1 MGNDSKEKSILTPYM
16 LGIGAWAFS
25 IGTVLGWGLV
35 VITSN
40 TYLAEAGPKGSIIG
54 LLIGAL
60 IMIVIARN
68 YNYMMNSIPDAGGP
82 YAYAKETS

>member
-1 MGNDSKEKSILTPYM
+1 MGAGGYY
-16 LGIGAWAFS
+16 
-25 IGTVLGWGLV
+25 
-35 VITSN
+35 SN